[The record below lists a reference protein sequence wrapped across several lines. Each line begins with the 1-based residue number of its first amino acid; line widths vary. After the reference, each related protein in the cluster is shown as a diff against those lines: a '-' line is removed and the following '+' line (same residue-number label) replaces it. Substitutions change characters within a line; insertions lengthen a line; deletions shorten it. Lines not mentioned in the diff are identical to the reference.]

1 MKKLAIIFGIMSLF
15 IACNSNTKKET
26 SVETKSTTEAPIT
39 TKPEVRVQ
47 AQVIQLDETQYRNQ
61 IFDYVQNTRQW
72 VYKGKR
78 PCVVD
83 FYAEWCRPCKMIAPY
98 FDTLAIEYA
107 GKVDF
112 YRVNVDEAR
121 NLSQIFNIQSIP
133 MVMFCNSQKAQAAS
147 GAYPIQFYRNMI
159 DSLLVK

>member
-1 MKKLAIIFGIMSLF
+1 MKQLAIILGIMSLF
-15 IACNSNTKKET
+15 TACNSNTKKQT
-26 SVETKSTTEAPIT
+26 SVENQSKTEAIVT
-39 TKPEVRVQ
+39 SKPEVRVQ

-61 IFDYVQNTRQW
+61 IFDYVQSPQQW

-78 PCVVD
+78 PCVID
-83 FYAEWCRPCKMIAPY
+83 FYADWCRPCKMIAPY

-133 MVMFCNSQKAQAAS
+133 MVMFCNSQQAQAAN
-147 GAYPIQFYRNMI
+147 GALPIDFYRSTI
-159 DSLLVK
+159 DSLLLK

>member
-1 MKKLAIIFGIMSLF
+1 MKKLAIILGIMSLF

-26 SVETKSTTEAPIT
+26 SVETESTTEASVT
-39 TKPEVRVQ
+39 AKPKVRVQ

-61 IFDYVQNTRQW
+61 IFDYIQSPQQW

-78 PCVVD
+78 PCVID
-83 FYAEWCRPCKMIAPY
+83 FYADWCRPCKMIAPY

-112 YRVNVDEAR
+112 YKVNVADAS
-121 NLSQIFNIQSIP
+121 NLSQFFNIQSIP
-133 MVMFCNSQKAQAAS
+133 FVMFCSNKLAQTAS
-147 GAYPIQFYRNMI
+147 GAYPIDFYRSTI
-159 DSLLVK
+159 DSLLLK